1 MKLTR
6 SKQIKLN
13 WRLHNNLRESLIRFP
28 SFHRVNIHLILTNL
42 TFFSDEQEFYFNEN
56 GEDDEMIENEPYDE
70 RDH

>member
-13 WRLHNNLRESLIRFP
+13 WRPHNNLRELLIKFP
-28 SFHRVNIHLILTNL
+28 SFHRVNIHLFLTNL

-56 GEDDEMIENEPYDE
+56 GEDDEMTENEPYDE